1 MKKVSTKQK
10 LRWNKLS
17 ANRRRRA
24 MRRIPHVKALT
35 KAQKKINLE
44 NKQIDSMRYFRAKYS
59 NKTNP
64 PDTAPLI

>member
-17 ANRRRRA
+17 ASRRRRQ
-24 MRRIPHVKALT
+24 MGRRPHVKALT

-44 NKQIDSMRYFRAKYS
+44 NKQIESIRYFRAKYS
-59 NKTNP
+59 KQEETEGNI
-64 PDTAPLI
+64 L

>member
-44 NKQIDSMRYFRAKYS
+44 NKQIEAIRYFRAKYS
-59 NKTNP
+59 KQEQPQGNI
-64 PDTAPLI
+64 L

>member
-17 ANRRRRA
+17 ANRRRRQ
-24 MRRIPHVKALT
+24 MKRRPHVEALK
-35 KAQKKINLE
+35 KAQKKINLTLR
-44 NKQIDSMRYFRAKYS
+44 QIEKINYFRAKYS

-64 PDTAPLI
+64 SDAAPLI